1 MAAVTIKLIRIEILD
16 DHDYGKGELHINAR
30 VIIDGDKECAC
41 YRRIPET
48 GTMSISDLPG
58 KNRFELG
65 ATLFDGGVPEGSE
78 LCLEVQ
84 GIEEDLIADDR
95 LVRYERHFR
104 GEPASWAGRYAP
116 DKKDSPES
124 MTDWKLWISVEVC

>member
-95 LVRYERHFR
+95 LVATSATFE
-104 GEPASWAGRYAP
+104 ASPRAGLVATPPTRRTP
-116 DKKDSPES
+116 PSP
-124 MTDWKLWISVEVC
+124 